1 MRDIII
7 GIGDFFVCKDATM
20 VLKTFALGSCIAVTI
35 YDQQSQIGAMV
46 HIALSDSKVNEAKSL
61 AKPGYFVNTAIPAL
75 IKKMKM
81 IHPSFQPSN
90 CIVKLIGG
98 ASVLND
104 DIFFNIGQK
113 NITTAKQLLAQHGFN
128 IFSEDT
134 GGNIS
139 RTVSLSIETGAVIIS
154 NAETGKWE
162 I

>member
-7 GIGDFFVCKDATM
+7 GIGDLFACKDVNM
-20 VLKTFALGSCIAVTI
+20 VLKTFALGSCVAVTI
-35 YDQQSQIGAMV
+35 YDQQNQTGAMV
-46 HIALSDSKVNEAKSL
+46 HIALSDSKVNEEKSL

-75 IKKMKM
+75 IKKIKK

-104 DIFFNIGQK
+104 ENFFNIGQK
-113 NITTAKQLLAQHGFN
+113 NITTAKKLLSHYGFK
-128 IFSEDT
+128 ISGEDT
-134 GGNIS
+134 GGKIS
-139 RTVSLSIETGAVIIS
+139 RTVTLSIETGKVVIS
-154 NAETGKWE
+154 NAEIGKWE